1 MLLGE
6 LLRNNNDPE
15 RVETTRKTLEL
26 FMRLDFLQAEEDLD
40 KVIDDFGS
48 SSDIPSL
55 LAEVNARMVEHLV
68 FILTEYGIVLNP
80 DHNPSLTELYTL
92 VNGIEDL
99 THYEQPEELL
109 DALEIHEDSVE
120 RLVEA
125 LSLVVKDMESGNVY
139 DFYNVVESVSDRFW
153 TNLTLVLDGTKEE
166 IVDFDRPAIDE
177 RIPQVQGFVWEW
189 ITNSRRQGYN
199 LEAAYNFLF
208 DEFVERL
215 GERPSTDLIK
225 EVLLELKTLVRYS
238 SHEDESSEFIMKLF
252 EEFTTDTDVITT
264 ASLVVAYV
272 EMHYYVPPKE
282 EG

>member
-252 EEFTTDTDVITT
+252 ARTHVT
-264 ASLVVAYV
+264 SRQ
-272 EMHYYVPPKE
+272 
-282 EG
+282 

>member
-92 VNGIEDL
+92 VNGIED
-99 THYEQPEELL
+99 
-109 DALEIHEDSVE
+109 
-120 RLVEA
+120 
-125 LSLVVKDMESGNVY
+125 
-139 DFYNVVESVSDRFW
+139 
-153 TNLTLVLDGTKEE
+153 
-166 IVDFDRPAIDE
+166 
-177 RIPQVQGFVWEW
+177 
-189 ITNSRRQGYN
+189 
-199 LEAAYNFLF
+199 
-208 DEFVERL
+208 
-215 GERPSTDLIK
+215 
-225 EVLLELKTLVRYS
+225 
-238 SHEDESSEFIMKLF
+238 
-252 EEFTTDTDVITT
+252 
-264 ASLVVAYV
+264 
-272 EMHYYVPPKE
+272 
-282 EG
+282 